1 MNFVKGNK
9 NDAEFP
15 ERNEKKPYQELSYL
29 CIHLTF
35 YCNFFCRNIN
45 TFTFHSE
52 TAVHFLCKQRQG
64 GSFYIL
70 WRLAMVQ
77 HHKWRK
83 VYKLEIVKS

>member
-1 MNFVKGNK
+1 MNFAKGNK

-15 ERNEKKPYQELSYL
+15 EHNEKKTLPGTPISLY
-29 CIHLTF
+29 TF

-45 TFTFHSE
+45 TFTLHSE
-52 TAVHFLCKQRQG
+52 TAVHVLCKQRQG
-64 GSFYIL
+64 GSLYIL